1 MSEPHTLKPVLKRGA
16 IVTAANWPVVL
27 LQFVAESNF
36 KLLVGVPV
44 VGGVVLVGLA
54 LDRDVGQLL
63 SGDLRS
69 AAAEIGAALVG
80 QPWVLACFVAALA
93 IAVLG
98 GATLA
103 FLVKGGTVSVLVMG
117 DTQAGP
123 VERPPLRLE
132 QVTQATAYSIDA
144 FVTGAMRLFTRYL
157 ALGLTLITV
166 YVASGTLYVVLVIWA
181 LPEPPDQTS
190 VIAWTL
196 VAAGSSSAL
205 IVWITLVNFVYLL
218 LQLVI
223 AAEDC
228 SVRASVARLL
238 RFLRAMGRDVV
249 LVFVV
254 ILALVALAT
263 AASLV
268 ATAGLGLISFVP
280 LIGLAAFPLQAA
292 AWLVRGLLFQYL
304 ELTALS
310 AYSGLHRRWRSGPAT
325 SMPTIARTAP

>member
-1 MSEPHTLKPVLKRGA
+1 MSETYPLRPALKRGA

-54 LDRDVGQLL
+54 LGRDVGDLL
-63 SGDLRS
+63 RGDLRS
-69 AAAEIGAALVG
+69 VAAEIGTGLLG
-80 QPWVLACFVAALA
+80 QPLAFAAFVSALA
-93 IAVLG
+93 ISILG
-98 GATLA
+98 GAALA
-103 FLVKGGTVSVLVMG
+103 FLVKGGTVTVLVRG
-117 DTQAGP
+117 EAQAAA

-132 QVTQATAYSIDA
+132 IVAGAMAYSIET
-144 FVTGAMRLFTRYL
+144 FTTGARRLFTRYV
-157 ALGLTLITV
+157 ALGLTLIGA
-166 YVASGTLYVVLVIWA
+166 YVASGGAYLALVLWA
-181 LPEPPDQTS
+181 LPDASEQAS
-190 VIAWTL
+190 LLAWTL
-196 VAAGSSSAL
+196 LAAGSSSVL
-205 IVWITLVNFVYLL
+205 LVWITLVNFVYLI

-228 SVRASVARLL
+228 SVGASLRRAAG
-238 RFLRAMGRDVV
+238 FLRSAGRDVL
-249 LVFVV
+249 LVFAV
-254 ILALVALAT
+254 ILGLVVLAT

-280 LIGLAAFPLQAA
+280 LVGLAAFPLQAA

-310 AYSGLHRRWRSGPAT
+310 AYSSLHRRWRAAAAGAASLPST
-325 SMPTIARTAP
+325 SS